1 MKNLFN
7 PYIKAALQLNNRV
20 VMAPKLIYTI

>member
-1 MKNLFN
+1 MKNLFKL
-7 PYIKAALQLNNRV
+7 YIKAAHQFKNLV